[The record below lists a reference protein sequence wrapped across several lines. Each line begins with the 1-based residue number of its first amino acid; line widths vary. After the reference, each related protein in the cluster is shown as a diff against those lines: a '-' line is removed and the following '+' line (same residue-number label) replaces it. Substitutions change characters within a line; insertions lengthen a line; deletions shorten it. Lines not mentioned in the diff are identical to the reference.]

1 MGRMSAMPGRPRDVR
16 RDGTLLQRKTLL
28 ARRRPEIAMDVAA
41 HNVIAGRL
49 EAGKVA
55 GWLSEYLVAW
65 HGAQGELAPN
75 VTVWRSPDQN
85 DDTVKV
91 YLNGLLA
98 GLVPESEIIIAE
110 P

>member
-1 MGRMSAMPGRPRDVR
+1 
-16 RDGTLLQRKTLL
+16 
-28 ARRRPEIAMDVAA
+28 MDVAA
-41 HNVIAGRL
+41 HNAIAGRL

-65 HGAQGELAPN
+65 HGAHGALAPN
-75 VTVWRSPDQN
+75 VTVWRAPDQN

-98 GLVPESEIIIAE
+98 GLVPEAGIVIAE

>member
-1 MGRMSAMPGRPRDVR
+1 
-16 RDGTLLQRKTLL
+16 
-28 ARRRPEIAMDVAA
+28 MDLAA
-41 HNVIAGRL
+41 HHAIAGRL

-75 VTVWRSPDQN
+75 VTVWRAPDQN

-98 GLVPESEIIIAE
+98 GLVPEGGIVIAQT
-110 P
+110 